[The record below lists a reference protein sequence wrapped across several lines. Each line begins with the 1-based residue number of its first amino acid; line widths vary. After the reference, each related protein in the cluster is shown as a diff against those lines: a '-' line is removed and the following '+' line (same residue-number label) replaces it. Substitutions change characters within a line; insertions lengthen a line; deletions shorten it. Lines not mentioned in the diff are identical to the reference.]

1 MPDKTRPETT
11 ASPIIGRQRQL
22 DTAGA
27 EAFVVTPFSRLVRT
41 HMLSAAGDA
50 LMAVALADSL
60 FFNVDPND
68 ARWKVAA
75 YLLLTLAPFAVVAP
89 FLGPMMDRVRGG
101 HRWMLVGAAI
111 IRAAIMFALVRYVQ
125 GPFLFPLAFSM
136 LVMAKTHAIAKTS
149 LVPAMVDSHN
159 ALVSSN
165 ARLALLGG
173 VASGMAGVPGVAM
186 LRLSGA
192 PMVLTAGSLVFV
204 VAAVSATRLPRL
216 RVASESPGTQAKPK
230 LATSEIATASRVMG
244 YVRGVV
250 GFVTL
255 LLAFELRGG
264 IDPGPDAPGVELG
277 HRVRESLGLDR
288 LDLTTGGAPAWH
300 FGVALVGV
308 GLGGFAGSLGVP
320 RLKAYLAERQ
330 ILGLALF
337 ALALM
342 CGLAA
347 LAGGVVG
354 AFLAGFGIAIA
365 GNGAKQAFDA
375 IVQRDSPKADLGRS
389 FGRFESTFQLMWV
402 VGALIPSVLPVP
414 ARLGYMLVAGSA
426 GAGAIFY
433 WFGHWPTAGFA
444 AQSVRRLS
452 QSRPDKSSGI

>member
-1 MPDKTRPETT
+1 MV
-11 ASPIIGRQRQL
+11 GRNREP

-27 EAFVVTPFSRLVRT
+27 EAFDVSPFSRLVRT

-75 YLLLTLAPFAVVAP
+75 YLILTLAPFAVVAP
-89 FLGPMMDRVRGG
+89 LLGPMMDKVRGG
-101 HRWMLVGAAI
+101 HRWMMVGAAV

-125 GPFLFPLAFSM
+125 GPLLFPLAFSM

-149 LVPAMVDSHN
+149 LVPAMVDSHH
-159 ALVSSN
+159 ALVNSN

-173 VASGMAGVPGVAM
+173 VASGVAGVPGVLM
-186 LRLSGA
+186 LRLGGA
-192 PMVLTAGSLVFV
+192 PMVLTTGSLVFV
-204 VAAVSATRLPRL
+204 VAAVSATRIPSI
-216 RVASESPGTQAKPK
+216 RVAVGPADSQEKAELSTA
-230 LATSEIATASRVMG
+230 EIVRASRAMG

-250 GFVTL
+250 GFITL

-264 IDPGPDAPGVELG
+264 IDPGPSAAGVELG
-277 HRVRESLGLDR
+277 HRVRESIGLER
-288 LDLTTGGAPAWH
+288 LELATGGAPAWH

-308 GLGGFAGSLGVP
+308 GLGGFTGSLGVP
-320 RLKAYLAERQ
+320 RLKAYLAERR

-337 ALALM
+337 VLALV
-342 CGLAA
+342 CGMAA
-347 LAGGVVG
+347 LSGGVVG

-375 IVQRDSPKADLGRS
+375 IVQRDAPKANLGRS

-402 VGALIPSVLPVP
+402 LGALIPAVLPVP
-414 ARLGYMLVAGSA
+414 ARLGYLLVAGSA
-426 GAGAIFY
+426 GVGGILY
-433 WFGHWPTAGFA
+433 WFGHWPTIGLA
-444 AQSVRRLS
+444 S
-452 QSRPDKSSGI
+452 QGIRGMVHSRPDRSSGI